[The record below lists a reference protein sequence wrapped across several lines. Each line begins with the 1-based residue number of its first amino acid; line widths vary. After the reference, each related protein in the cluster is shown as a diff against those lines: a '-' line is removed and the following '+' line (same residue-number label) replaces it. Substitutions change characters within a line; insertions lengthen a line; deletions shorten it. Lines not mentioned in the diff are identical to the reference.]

1 MKVFAT
7 PNTEVMLGEGIVW
20 EVNWQRKNEDM
31 FGTIFQ
37 LPKKGWNG
45 PLLLEILPKDVL
57 DALKEKYL
65 K

>member
-7 PNTEVMLGEGIVW
+7 PNTEVMLGGGIVW

-31 FGTIFQ
+31 LGTIFQ
-37 LPKKGWNG
+37 LPKKGWND

>member
-7 PNTEVMLGEGIVW
+7 PNTEVMLGGGIVW

-37 LPKKGWNG
+37 LPKKVGMT
-45 PLLLEILPKDVL
+45 P
-57 DALKEKYL
+57 YC
-65 K
+65 

>member
-7 PNTEVMLGEGIVW
+7 PNTEVMLGGGIVW

-37 LPKKGWNG
+37 LTKKGWND

-57 DALKEKYL
+57 DAL
-65 K
+65 